1 MNQVLNQ
8 VTNNDVPVASQ
19 ILSLENNARNVPH
32 PGAHSAAPPDSLQ
45 ALKPRQSCTGKQGSD
60 PGTHLD
66 KIRFILSNYWSR
78 SQLSG
83 SKERKGKSI
92 GCWSETND
100 DLCLTLEVLKLGW
113 LGTVPCACSLGTASA
128 ARSLQLL
135 ELLLT
140 VISFVAQILLFG
152 QVLAQ
157 LLLWREEAKAQ
168 PPFRG
173 HLASISV
180 CNKL

>member
-1 MNQVLNQ
+1 MNQVMNQ
-8 VTNNDVPVASQ
+8 VASQ
-19 ILSLENNARNVPH
+19 ILSLENNAWNVPH
-32 PGAHSAAPPDSLQ
+32 PGAHSAASPDSLQ